1 MITVSKLKLNFD
13 VYAKYSNDDFIK
25 KIISNV
31 KLLENGNIKEYQ
43 RVTKIQD
50 YQSILKDMNK
60 ALQKISK
67 IPNTKVK
74 S

>member
-1 MITVSKLKLNFD
+1 MSKLKLNFD
-13 VYAKYSNDDFIK
+13 VYTKYSNDDFIK

>member
-1 MITVSKLKLNFD
+1 MITLSKLKLNFD
-13 VYAKYSNDDFIK
+13 VYTKYSNDDFIK

>member
-1 MITVSKLKLNFD
+1 MSKLKLNFD
-13 VYAKYSNDDFIK
+13 VYKKYSNDDFIK